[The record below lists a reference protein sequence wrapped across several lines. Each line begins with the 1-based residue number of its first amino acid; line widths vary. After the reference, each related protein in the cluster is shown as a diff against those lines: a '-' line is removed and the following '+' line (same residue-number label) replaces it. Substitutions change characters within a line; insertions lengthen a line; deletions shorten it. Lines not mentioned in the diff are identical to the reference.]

1 MQKLKMAKRKYFGTD
16 GVRGLA
22 GGPVINA
29 EFALR
34 LGYAAGKVL
43 TQAQDRS
50 SASGRSGRPTVLI
63 GKDTR
68 ISGYMLESAL
78 EAGFASAGVEV
89 LLAGPLPTPAVAY
102 LTRTWRLVAGIVISA
117 SHNAYYD
124 NGIKFFSSKGMKL
137 PDETEAAIEA
147 AIDEPM
153 VCVPSEKLGRARR
166 IDDAPGRYIEF
177 CKSSFPSDL
186 DLKGIKL
193 VIDAANGA
201 AYHIAPHVFRE
212 LGAEVH
218 AIGISPDGFNINKD
232 VGALHPEGLAAE
244 VRARGADLG
253 IALDGDADRLQM
265 VDASGRIY
273 NGDELLYAVVR
284 ERFARG
290 PVAGVVGTLMTN
302 FGLEKQLKSLGIPFE
317 RAQVG
322 DRYVLEQ
329 LLNRGWLY
337 GGESSGHLLC
347 LDSHTTGDGIVAAL
361 QVLAALQR
369 SGETLPQWLAALK
382 MYPQTMVNVPW
393 TPAKTWTEHAGLVA
407 AKTQVEAMLGE
418 RGRVLIRASGT
429 EPKLRLMVEA
439 EDEHLVGQGIAILT
453 GVDLS

>member
-1 MQKLKMAKRKYFGTD
+1 MSQRKYFGTD
-16 GVRGLA
+16 GVRGEV
-22 GGPVINA
+22 GGDVINA

-43 TQAQDRS
+43 AKEH
-50 SASGRSGRPTVLI
+50 SARRGRPTVLI

-78 EAGFASAGVEV
+78 EAGFASAGIEV

-117 SHNAYYD
+117 SHNPYYD

-147 AIDEPM
+147 ALDEPM
-153 VCVPSEKLGRARR
+153 QCVSSEKLGRARR

-177 CKSSFPSDL
+177 CKSTYPSDL
-186 DLKGIKL
+186 DLGGLKL
-193 VIDAANGA
+193 LVDAANGA

-212 LGAEVH
+212 LGAEVT
-218 AIGISPDGFNINKD
+218 AIGVSPDGFNINKD
-232 VGALHPEGLAAE
+232 VGALHPESLVAE

-253 IALDGDADRLQM
+253 IALDGDADRVQM
-265 VDASGRIY
+265 VDATGRVY
-273 NGDELLYAVVR
+273 NGDELLYAVLR
-284 ERFARG
+284 ERLSRG

-302 FGLEKQLKSLGIPFE
+302 FGFERQLKNMGIPFE

-329 LLNRGWLY
+329 LRNRGWLY

-369 SGETLPQWLAALK
+369 SGETLSQWVSALRLYPQKMINVALK
-382 MYPQTMVNVPW
+382 PGTDW
-393 TPAKTWTEHAGLVA
+393 ATHAGLQA
-407 AKTQVEAMLGE
+407 AQQQAEALLGE

-439 EDEHLVGQGIAILT
+439 DDEALAIRC
-453 GVDLS
+453 VDLLAAVDLTS